1 MVENKT
7 APVIDEAGD
16 FATVPVPAE
25 ERKSFSSILWVNA
38 GYTINLGCIFGGAAI
53 AAMMPL
59 KQAFIVLAISAII
72 QAAIAVPVGAIGAKY
87 GLSSA
92 MLSRKSYGKYGS
104 WLIAA
109 TLALSLGI
117 GWFGWQVALFADT
130 VHTLF
135 PNSLL
140 TLRWVACIWGGGL
153 MIFTATKGFKAMG
166 VLSFIAV
173 PMMITFFSFGTLSA
187 LVQSTIPFSELLSRM
202 PGGDIMSVAQGVTI
216 AVGITVAG
224 AIGMADITRYAKTPA
239 QAGVSGTIGY
249 LGGALFCE
257 CAGALIVVV
266 SSNLFATATDNL
278 ISAMLALGFGIGCLV
293 MLVLAQWTTNDN
305 NLYSGALGLTSMI
318 KMRKSVA
325 SFIMGAIG
333 IAIAIAGIQDYFVP
347 FLNVLGLLVPPM
359 GGVLISHYLVVVPL
373 SKAVQNFNTISGVN
387 LIAVVSTLAAA
398 AISYLWVTALPASV
412 IGVVVSI
419 VLYAALTGVFNRI
432 GVKYSFGQYQVGQ

>member
-1 MVENKT
+1 MAEHMT

-25 ERKSFSSILWVNA
+25 ERKSFTSILWVNA

-53 AAMMPL
+53 AALMPL

-72 QAAIAVPVGAIGAKY
+72 QAAIAVPIGAIGAKY

-109 TLALSLGI
+109 TLAISLGV

-130 VHTLF
+130 VHALF
-135 PNSLL
+135 PNSIL
-140 TLRWVACIWGGGL
+140 TLRWLACIWGGGL

-173 PMMITFFSFGTLSA
+173 PMMITFFAFGTLSA
-187 LVQSTIPFSELLSRM
+187 LVQSTIPFSELLARM
-202 PGGDIMSVAQGVTI
+202 PGGDIMTIAQGVTV

-239 QAGVSGTIGY
+239 QAGVSGTLGY

-266 SSNLFATATDNL
+266 SSNLFAAATDNL

-293 MLVLAQWTTNDN
+293 MLILAQWTTNDN

-325 SFIMGAIG
+325 SFVMGAIG
-333 IAIAIAGIQDYFVP
+333 IAIAIAGIQNYFVP
-347 FLNVLGLLVPPM
+347 FLSVLGLLVPPM
-359 GGVLISHYLVVVPL
+359 GGVLMSHYLLVVPL
-373 SKAVQNFNTISGVN
+373 TKTAQNVDTIAGVN
-387 LIAVVSTLAAA
+387 VIAIVSTVAAA
-398 AISYLWVTALPASV
+398 ALSYFWVTQMPASV
-412 IGVVVSI
+412 IGVVASLI
-419 VLYAALTGVFNRI
+419 LYVALTGIFNKAGI
-432 GVKYSFGQYQVGQ
+432 KYAFGKYQVGQ